1 MKLYKI
7 GELSNIAGV
16 SSRTIDYYTKIG
28 LLHPIKRLEK
38 SNYRLYNDETLDRL
52 KRIEELKKEK
62 YTLEEIKEKLDQL
75 DKITEDKLIKEK
87 LTLLQD
93 HLKLVEK
100 DVKELSPVIENLK
113 PNQAKS
119 IYQHLTPQT
128 AACMEALLFLLNKG
142 PLM

>member
-16 SSRTIDYYTKIG
+16 SSRTVDYYTKIG
-28 LLHPIKRLEK
+28 LIHPIKRLEK
-38 SNYRLYNDETLDRL
+38 SNYRLYNDETLQRL
-52 KRIEELKKEK
+52 KRIEMLKKDK
-62 YTLEEIKEKLDQL
+62 YSLDEIKHTLDQL
-75 DKITEDKLIKEK
+75 DKITEDTLIKEK
-87 LTLLQD
+87 LTSLQD

-113 PNQAKS
+113 PNQAKN
-119 IYQHLTPQT
+119 IYKHLTPQT

>member
-7 GELSNIAGV
+7 GELSQIAGL
-16 SSRTIDYYTKIG
+16 SSRTVDYYTKIG
-28 LLHPIKRLEK
+28 LIHPIKRLEK
-38 SNYRLYNDETLDRL
+38 NNYRLYNDETLQRL
-52 KRIEELKKEK
+52 KRIEMLKKDK
-62 YTLEEIKEKLDQL
+62 YSLDEIKHTLDQL
-75 DKITEDKLIKEK
+75 DKITEDTLIKEK
-87 LTLLQD
+87 LTSLQD

-113 PNQAKS
+113 PNQAQN
-119 IYQHLTPQT
+119 IYKHLTPQT